1 MMNPVKV
8 RGVFLGVGAPKICVP
23 LVGKTEEILLAEV
36 ANLQG
41 LDFDL
46 VEWRVDFFDDVV
58 DIYSVQKMASK
69 LREKLV
75 NTPILFTFRSKKE
88 GGEREFAEDD
98 YFALIQAMIPTGLV
112 DLVDVELFM
121 TEVKVKETVKLAN
134 EHGVKVVI
142 CNHDF
147 DKTPAKDEIVKRLR
161 LMQDFGADVCKI
173 ALMPQSADDV
183 LTVLTATNEMYR
195 SYADRPIVTMSMSG
209 VGMISRLSG
218 EIFGSAMTFGAATK
232 ASAPGQV
239 PATELRGILNLLHKN
254 L

>member
-1 MMNPVKV
+1 MKTVTVKNV
-8 RGVFLGVGAPKICVP
+8 TIGTGAPKICVP
-23 LVGKTEEILLAEV
+23 LVGVSKETLLTEV
-36 ANLQG
+36 VNLQE

-46 VEWRVDFFDDVV
+46 IEWRVDFFDGVIDVEAV
-58 DIYSVQKMASK
+58 KEMATT

-75 NTPILFTFRSKKE
+75 DTPILFTFRSKKE
-88 GGEREFAEDD
+88 GGECEFAQAD
-98 YFALIQAMIPTGLV
+98 YFALIHSMIPTGLV

-121 TEVKVKETVKLAN
+121 SEANVKETVSLAQA
-134 EHGVKVVI
+134 HGVKVVM

-147 DKTPAKDEIVKRLR
+147 DKTPEKDEIVRRLCM
-161 LMQDFGADVCKI
+161 MQDFGADVCKI
-173 ALMPQSADDV
+173 ALMPQSAGDV
-183 LTVLTATNEMYR
+183 LTVLSATNEMYTK
-195 SYADRPIVTMSMSG
+195 YADRPIVTMSMGG

-239 PATELRGILNLLHKN
+239 PVGKLRDVLNLLHKS